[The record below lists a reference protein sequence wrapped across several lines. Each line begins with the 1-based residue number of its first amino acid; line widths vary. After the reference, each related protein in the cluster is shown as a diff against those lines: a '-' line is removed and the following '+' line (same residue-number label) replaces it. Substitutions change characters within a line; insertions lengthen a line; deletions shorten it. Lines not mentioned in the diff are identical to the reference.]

1 MHNFIKKLYEIDNL
15 DSLGAQLKISLA
27 HHRSILLTTEA
38 SALPLTVL
46 GLYMVPA
53 LLYCLYN
60 NLAFVNLAAFDPTT
74 YFMLLQLRVVVTG
87 IVFQVQ

>member
-1 MHNFIKKLYEIDNL
+1 MKYFT
-15 DSLGAQLKISLA
+15 SLV
-27 HHRSILLTTEA
+27 
-38 SALPLTVL
+38 TVL

-53 LLYCLYN
+53 ILYCLYN

-87 IVFQVQ
+87 IVFQVWLRASKEGCSWVGYCVVVVVVVYVCFVW

>member
-1 MHNFIKKLYEIDNL
+1 M
-15 DSLGAQLKISLA
+15 
-27 HHRSILLTTEA
+27 RSINDLDFLGSELKTALTCHRNILLRTETTV
-38 SALPLTVL
+38 LPLAVL
-46 GLYMVPA
+46 VLYMVPA